1 MAYTFGKAFSR
12 SAKHNKAIT
21 PFRPYD
27 ANIFTEDDF
36 VASDVTDEAAPATN
50 QSAVVSPFPTVTSR
64 VTEESFTPK
73 TNGLFLTTQTTELS
87 ETILALQ
94 TSESGNIVSG
104 TVQTVDQTIGPPG
117 TNNTGIL
124 TIIFHAGGPSTIA
137 NAVTVH
143 VCNGA
148 SDDPASI
155 RDTIL
160 VLSPIPIGPRP
171 RPRKRMTE

>member
-1 MAYTFGKAFSR
+1 
-12 SAKHNKAIT
+12 
-21 PFRPYD
+21 
-27 ANIFTEDDF
+27 
-36 VASDVTDEAAPATN
+36 
-50 QSAVVSPFPTVTSR
+50 
-64 VTEESFTPK
+64 PK
-73 TNGLFLTTQTTELS
+73 TNKSFLTTQTTELS
-87 ETILALQ
+87 ETNLPLQ
-94 TSESGNIVSG
+94 TFECANIVFG
-104 TVQTVDQTIGPPG
+104 TVQTVDYTISPPG

-137 NAVTVH
+137 NTVTVH